1 MKYQLV
7 INVQD
12 DGSVNVTGPVGNE
25 DLCLDIIFMALK
37 AIRKHNVEPPSLIQ
51 SVNRIK
57 GL

>member
-25 DLCLDIIFMALK
+25 NLCHDILFMALK
-37 AIRKHNVEPPSLIQ
+37 AIRQHNSEPPSLIQ
-51 SVNRIK
+51 PVNRIK